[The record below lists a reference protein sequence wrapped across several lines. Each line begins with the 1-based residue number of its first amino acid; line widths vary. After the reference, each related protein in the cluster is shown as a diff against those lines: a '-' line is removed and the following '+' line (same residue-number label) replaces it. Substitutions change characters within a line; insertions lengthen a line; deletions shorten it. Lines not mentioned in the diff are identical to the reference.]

1 MAKPAVAEQETP
13 VAAPVE
19 QPAFQPGAEERFA
32 TAIANAVAQATVQVQ
47 ERINPHEA
55 RFPKPHSA
63 FNPEGLTVRPALTRK
78 CYFAGGEMKQKTLKN
93 SEILLLNQ
101 ITKPGAYNG
110 GKWRVIIRTDS
121 GGQDRLFI
129 ELPTKSIDDRM
140 ALPRSLTEVL
150 NQILSEQA
158 ALEAAAAQPAR

>member
-1 MAKPAVAEQETP
+1 VANKPAVEQK
-13 VAAPVE
+13 PVE
-19 QPAFQPGAEERFA
+19 QAAFQPGAEERFA
-32 TAIANAVAQATVQVQ
+32 TAIANAVAQATVQVN
-47 ERINPHEA
+47 ERINPHEV

-63 FNPEGLTVRPALTRK
+63 FNPEGLTVRPTLTRK

-101 ITKPGAYNG
+101 ITRPGAYNG

-158 ALEAAAAQPAR
+158 ALDVAAAQPAR